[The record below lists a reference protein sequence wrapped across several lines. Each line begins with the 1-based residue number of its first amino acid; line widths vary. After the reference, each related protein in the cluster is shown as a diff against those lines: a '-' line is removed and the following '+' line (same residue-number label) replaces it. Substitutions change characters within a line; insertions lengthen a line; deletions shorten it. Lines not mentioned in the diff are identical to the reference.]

1 METDP
6 REMLPFLDM
15 VRNVTVFMGGSY
27 GGPKYLK
34 VFEKPMRRYMYRRN
48 WDNVLEKANNAAPG
62 RSEPERISNLMLIF
76 GFFAMWNTSC
86 NLY

>member
-15 VRNVTVFMGGSY
+15 VRNVAVFMGGTN

-34 VFEKPMRRYMYRRN
+34 VFDKSARRYKYQRQ
-48 WDNVLEKANNAAPG
+48 WDVVLKNSNSAAAVES
-62 RSEPERISNLMLIF
+62 SEFGGILNLIPLVPILR
-76 GFFAMWNTSC
+76 FFAAC
-86 NLY
+86 RHL